1 MYIKEGFNRSLELQS
16 KLKNEFHNMKIDNL
30 TDLNYSTSYTY
41 FISLNKDNEGIYDKE
56 LDLLLDSEKAYFIE
70 VSFSNVINYA
80 YAYFL
85 QYERKNNKEIL
96 NTSEKPYLK
105 SHFKYLKIIEKF
117 CKCNNIN
124 LINKEFLSKRISLT
138 NENVNIYFR
147 YFNQENENKNYIP
160 F

>member
-105 SHFKYLKIIEKF
+105 SHFKYLK
-117 CKCNNIN
+117 
-124 LINKEFLSKRISLT
+124 
-138 NENVNIYFR
+138 
-147 YFNQENENKNYIP
+147 
-160 F
+160 

>member
-1 MYIKEGFNRSLELQS
+1 MYIKEGYNRSLELGD
-16 KLKNEFHNMKIDNL
+16 KLKDYFEHMHIDNL

-41 FISLNKDNEGIYDKE
+41 FISLNKDKEGIYDEK
-56 LDLLLDSEKAYFIE
+56 LDILLDSDNAYFIE
-70 VSFSNVINYA
+70 ISFSNVTNYA

-96 NTSEKPYLK
+96 KTSEKPFLK
-105 SHFKYLKIIEKF
+105 SHFKYIKMIEKF
-117 CKCNNIN
+117 CQCNNFN

-138 NENVNIYFR
+138 NESVNIYFR
-147 YFNQENENKNYIP
+147 YFNQENEDKNYIP

>member
-16 KLKNEFHNMKIDNL
+16 KLKNEFHNMRIDNL